1 MIVDRYAPEN
11 LFRLVPKLWAEF
23 EPELQEL
30 DRLLDDDR
38 LFQQAKADLSR
49 RHRHSLRVGRHS
61 TPVEVILRMLVVR
74 RLYGW
79 SYEATEHFVGDS
91 LVLRQ
96 FCRVYLEPVPDDTTL
111 IRWAHCIG
119 AATLERLN
127 DRVVELARSLKV
139 TRGRQLRVD
148 STVVETTVHHPTDSG
163 LLGDGVRVLG
173 RLVHRAKTVLGAAG
187 GLSQRVF
194 QRHTRSMRGLLQ
206 QVHRLARRKGE
217 EAAEA
222 MQQAYGKLLKV
233 AERTQTQAEQV
244 QRALLQRTDRV
255 AHRLRQ
261 QFDRFLPL
269 TKRVIRQA
277 TRRVLLGEQVP
288 AKEKVLSLFEPHTQV
303 IQRHKPGKVVEFGRK
318 LWLDEVEGGLVS
330 GWRVLPEAGPDYLHL
345 EDSLDGHRQRFGGP
359 PVMLAGDRGVFSPAN
374 ERLAQQAGVKQ
385 VALPVAGKATAVQQE
400 RERTPWFRRA
410 FRFRA
415 GIEGR
420 ISVLKRAYGL
430 ARCPEHGE
438 AGMERWVGWGVITH
452 NLVKIAQTAAGRPP
466 AVRRAAS
473 A

>member
-1 MIVDRYAPEN
+1 
-11 LFRLVPKLWAEF
+11 
-23 EPELQEL
+23 L
-30 DRLLDDDR
+30 DRLLDDDW
-38 LFQQAKADLSR
+38 LFQHVKADLAR
-49 RHRHSLRVGRHS
+49 RHPRSLRVGRHS
-61 TPVEVILRMLVVR
+61 TPVEVVLRMLVVR
-74 RLYGW
+74 RLYRW
-79 SYEATEHFVGDS
+79 SYEETEHFVGDS

-96 FCRVYLEPVPDDTTL
+96 FCRVYLESVPDDTTL

-127 DRVVELARSLKV
+127 DRVVELARSLTV
-139 TRGRQLRVD
+139 TRGRRLRVD

-173 RLVHRAKTVLGAAG
+173 RLVHRAKAVLGAAG
-187 GLSQRVF
+187 GLSQRLF
-194 QRHTRSMRGLLQ
+194 QRHTRSMRQLLQ

-222 MQQAYGKLLKV
+222 MQRAYRKLLDV
-233 AERTQTQAEQV
+233 TERTQTQAERV
-244 QRALLQRTDRV
+244 RAALLQRTDR
-255 AHRLRQ
+255 AAQRLRQ

-269 TKRVIRQA
+269 TERVIGQA
-277 TRRVLLGEQVP
+277 TRRVLLAEQVP
-288 AKEKVLSLFEPHTQV
+288 AKEKVLSLFESHTQV
-303 IQRHKPGKVVEFGRK
+303 IQRHKPGTTVEFGRK
-318 LWLDEVEGGLVS
+318 LWLDEVEGGIVS

-345 EDSLDGHRQRFGGP
+345 EDSLAGHRQRFGGP
-359 PVMLAGDRGVFSPAN
+359 PVVLAGDRGVFSPAN
-374 ERLAQQAGVKQ
+374 ERFAQAAGVKQ
-385 VALPVAGKATAVQQE
+385 VALPVAGKATTAQQQ

-438 AGMERWVGWGVITH
+438 AGMERWVGWGIITH
-452 NLVKIAQTAAGRPP
+452 NLAKVAHTVAGRQPRERT
-466 AVRRAAS
+466 AVA
-473 A
+473 